1 MKRLFCMTVLA
12 LLVPAQAKAMTVQQA
27 IARVFGNSR
36 MARCISWH
44 ESRYNARAVSPS
56 HDYGEFQIN
65 ADAWFGKVVHWRWGP
80 RGYRRF
86 YVQRR
91 WIFDPLYNAK
101 VAYVISHGGRDWRP
115 WTTLRFCV

>member
-1 MKRLFCMTVLA
+1 MKRLLCMTVLA
-12 LLVPAQAKAMTVQQA
+12 LLVPATAKAMTVQQA

-44 ESRYNARAVSPS
+44 ESHYRRFAVSPS
-56 HDYGEFQIN
+56 HDFGEFQIH
-65 ADAWFGKVVHWRWGP
+65 DSWFGHVVRWARGP

-115 WTTLRFCV
+115 WTTLRYCA